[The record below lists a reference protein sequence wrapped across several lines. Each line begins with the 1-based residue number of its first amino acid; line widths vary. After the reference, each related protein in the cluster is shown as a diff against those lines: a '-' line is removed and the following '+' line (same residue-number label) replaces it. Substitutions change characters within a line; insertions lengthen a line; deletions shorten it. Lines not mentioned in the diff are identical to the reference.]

1 MKSEL
6 SSKML
11 HSELTHLISDVA
23 DSFIKISAV
32 LLEMAT
38 ADGNR
43 LERFG
48 TKVADIFE
56 KARVSS
62 QFAGGSKKHLT
73 RFIPRKL
80 RAGYQPMKI

>member
-1 MKSEL
+1 
-6 SSKML
+6 ML
-11 HSELTHLISDVA
+11 HSELTPLISDVA